1 MNKEEQNMFKR
12 LLAVLLIGALA
23 LTAIPAFAAD
33 DVEGELT
40 I

>member
-1 MNKEEQNMFKR
+1 MFKR
-12 LLAVLLIGALA
+12 LLAVLLIAALA

-33 DVEGELT
+33 GGEGELT